1 MKKYKNNVI
10 QFPDKLGDN
19 YFRKLNLQE
28 DSVEMARFC
37 MHVIQE
43 ALEQQDWSELSALD
57 LTNNE
62 SAEYKDMFVILNLLV
77 ATLMR
82 TVDLDHM
89 LQEDLDQTYLKLKL
103 VEYGENNN
111 VDISHLF
118 DDGEDE

>member
-1 MKKYKNNVI
+1 MKKHKNNVI
-10 QFPDKLGDN
+10 QFPDKLSDN

-43 ALEQQDWSELSALD
+43 ALEQQDWSELSELD
-57 LTNNE
+57 LTDPE
-62 SAEYKDMFVILNLLV
+62 SVEYKDMFVLLNLLV

-103 VEYGENNN
+103 VEYSEKNN

>member
-10 QFPDKLGDN
+10 QFPDKLSDN

-43 ALEQQDWSELSALD
+43 ALEQQDWSELSQLD
-57 LTNNE
+57 LTDPDSN
-62 SAEYKDMFVILNLLV
+62 EYKDMFVVLNLLV

-89 LQEDLDQTYLKLKL
+89 LQEDLDLVYMKLKL
-103 VEYGENNN
+103 VEYSEKNN
-111 VDISHLF
+111 VDISHLL

>member
-1 MKKYKNNVI
+1 MKKHKNNVI
-10 QFPDKLGDN
+10 QFPDKLSDN

-43 ALEQQDWSELSALD
+43 ALEQQDWSELSELD
-57 LTNNE
+57 LTDPE
-62 SAEYKDMFVILNLLV
+62 SVEYKDMFVILNLLV

-103 VEYGENNN
+103 VEYSEKNN